1 MKAFIVT
8 TLARELINEAMG
20 EFGPQTFV
28 RVEKAYT
35 SATKAET
42 YANALAKQY
51 KEAINVPGGS
61 PIICLCERG
70 VIEIDIETDPITEG
84 GK

>member
-1 MKAFIVT
+1 MKVFIVT
-8 TLARELINEAMG
+8 TLARQILNEAAG

-35 SATKAET
+35 RASRAEQ
-42 YANALAKQY
+42 YANALSKNF
-51 KEAINVPGGS
+51 KEAINVPGSG
-61 PIICLCERG
+61 PVICLCERG
-70 VIEIDIETDPITEG
+70 VIEVEVEEEPNTEG

>member
-1 MKAFIVT
+1 MKIFIVT
-8 TLARELINEAMG
+8 TLARQLINEAMG

-35 SATKAET
+35 SAAKAEQ
-42 YANALAKQY
+42 YANALSKNFKDSIQ
-51 KEAINVPGGS
+51 VPGAG
-61 PIICLCERG
+61 PVVCLCERG
-70 VIEIDIETDPITEG
+70 VIEIEVEVEPTTEG